1 MEHDKQGEIADKE
14 KTVPQ
19 TNVLES
25 CAVILYA
32 TISSH

>member
-14 KTVPQ
+14 KTVTQ

-25 CAVILYA
+25 RAVILYA